1 MSDPESTDL
10 RVVIADRTAAPRRLL
25 ELHERGIID
34 DTRRVRAHDGT
45 QLAIPVTARPEAG
58 RSRPDPA
65 EPTMLRRRLRARG
78 WDDSSLQQLPRD
90 WARVGSV
97 IRWDV
102 GATAAPELVA
112 DQLLSLSEG
121 AESVISG
128 ADTTGDEPTRSEQV
142 LAGVGDT
149 ETIHEEGSV
158 RFAMD
163 VAEARFRP
171 GDAAERR
178 HLARTIDPAER
189 VFVPAAGIG
198 GYCIPAAGAASTVI
212 AAEADGSLFR
222 YLLENVVLND
232 LTEHVDA
239 YRAEPGDVALEEHL
253 DRLLV
258 TAPGLLDRLPALARS
273 LAPGGI
279 VHLHRATD
287 IDSLAEHLST
297 DQATELVGR
306 PASRLTDRLL
316 PCYRPG
322 RLHLV
327 SDFRVTARATASSR
341 PAGSS

>member
-1 MSDPESTDL
+1 VSEPESTDL
-10 RVVIADRTAAPRRLL
+10 RVVIADRTAAPGRLL
-25 ELHERGIID
+25 ELHEQGILD
-34 DTRRVRAHDGT
+34 DSRRVRAHGGT
-45 QLAIPVTARPEAG
+45 QLAIPVTTRPKTG

-65 EPTMLRRRLRARG
+65 EPTMLRRRLRAHG
-78 WDDSSLQQLPRD
+78 WDDGPVGGVSRD

-102 GATAAPELVA
+102 GTTAAPELVA

-128 ADTTGDEPTRSEQV
+128 ADTTGDEPRRSEQV
-142 LAGVGDT
+142 LAGVGAT

-158 RFAMD
+158 RYAMD

-178 HLARTIDPAER
+178 HVARTIDPAER
-189 VFVPAAGIG
+189 VYVPAAGIG

-212 AAEADGSLFR
+212 AEEADGSLFR

-232 LTEHVDA
+232 LTEQVDA
-239 YRAEPGDVALEEHL
+239 YRAEPGDVALGEQL

-258 TAPGLLDRLPALARS
+258 TAPGLLERLPTLARS

-287 IDSLAEHLST
+287 IDSLADHLST

-327 SDFRVTARATASSR
+327 SDFQVTARATASSG